1 MCGESKIGFVLN
13 KRVDG
18 WMGKWVDGRRDFRFS
33 VFNCRFG
40 SFDPFDYFDI
50 DQDRFAGQVYD
61 SFLIPFDFAQGRP
74 PFSALCS

>member
-1 MCGESKIGFVLN
+1 MCGESKIRFVLN

-50 DQDRFAGQVYD
+50 AQDRFMIH
-61 SFLIPFDFAQGRP
+61 F
-74 PFSALCS
+74 